1 MSFLST
7 IRNTFISKVGIIL
20 INFLLV
26 VVSTNLWGTEGRGTI
41 AILIADVSI
50 ITIINNIL
58 AGSCVAFFTPKRGF
72 SSIMPIAY
80 LWTLVSTAI
89 FSSAFSFLMKHGSFQ
104 YIFLIALLNSL
115 STLHLLYFSAKQQ
128 FKLYNILGFLQQLI
142 NIILVFVLYYLL
154 PVKTEVVYFKAY
166 TLALFIVY
174 CISATISMKQNRPSL
189 SIDLGL
195 AKEMFAYGW
204 LTELSSL
211 IQFVNYRVA
220 YFLILYFAGIS
231 DVGIYS
237 TAIAI
242 AESIWVVSNSISTVL
257 YSKVIN
263 AASGDECIHYTKV
276 SARHGVWFSV
286 LLYLVLLL
294 MPVSLYSFIFG
305 KAFDAIKPV
314 IFLICPGIL
323 AMSLNVV
330 YGHYFSAIGNTKIL
344 LKKTLVGIVFTVV
357 LAPLL
362 LKIYGMKGAAVAT
375 SISYLASTIYLAFYF
390 YKNIAFKLTD
400 FKVDFKEIKAFFHL
414 NG

>member
-305 KAFDAIKPV
+305 KAFDAIKHSYFPD
-314 IFLICPGIL
+314 
-323 AMSLNVV
+323 MSG
-330 YGHYFSAIGNTKIL
+330 YIGDVTKCGVW
-344 LKKTLVGIVFTVV
+344 TL
-357 LAPLL
+357 
-362 LKIYGMKGAAVAT
+362 
-375 SISYLASTIYLAFYF
+375 
-390 YKNIAFKLTD
+390 
-400 FKVDFKEIKAFFHL
+400 FF
-414 NG
+414 GYWKY